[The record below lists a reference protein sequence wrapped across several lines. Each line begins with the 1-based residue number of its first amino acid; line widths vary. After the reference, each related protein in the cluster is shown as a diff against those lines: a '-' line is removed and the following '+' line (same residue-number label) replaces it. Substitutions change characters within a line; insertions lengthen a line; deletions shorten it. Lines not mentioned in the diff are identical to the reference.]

1 VNIGGGAD
9 RTQESHM
16 LGNLVNRVRDQGNDA
31 PATRVAVPPPRPTMD
46 RPTPKTE
53 AAARLEAAMRPEP
66 VAKPEMISSIGS
78 GMSMTGTIVCD
89 GPMQIHG
96 RVEGELRATEILIGD
111 SAHVEGNIVA
121 QELIIRGSVKGT
133 IRALRVKLQG
143 NGSVAGDIFHRSLAI
158 EENAQFEGSS
168 HRVENPMESA
178 APAPAAQAASSGTS
192 PSSSSGTPSR
202 AQLKLKPNLDA
213 LAQVPPATMNTI
225 SG

>member
-1 VNIGGGAD
+1 
-9 RTQESHM
+9 M

-31 PATRVAVPPPRPTMD
+31 PAARVAAPPPRPTME

-133 IRALRVKLQG
+133 IRAVRVKLQG

-168 HRVENPMESA
+168 HRVENPMESGA
-178 APAPAAQAASSGTS
+178 VAPAGASSSGTS
-192 PSSSSGTPSR
+192 SSSSSGTPSR
-202 AQLKLKPNLDA
+202 AQPRGIKANLDA
-213 LAQVPPATMNTI
+213 LAQVPPATINTI

>member
-1 VNIGGGAD
+1 
-9 RTQESHM
+9 M

-31 PATRVAVPPPRPTMD
+31 PATRAAVPPPRPTME

-66 VAKPEMISSIGS
+66 VAKSEMISSIGS

-168 HRVENPMESA
+168 HRVENPMESGA
-178 APAPAAQAASSGTS
+178 SAPAAGAAASSGTS

-202 AQLKLKPNLDA
+202 GQLKGMPKPNLDA

>member
-1 VNIGGGAD
+1 
-9 RTQESHM
+9 
-16 LGNLVNRVRDQGNDA
+16 
-31 PATRVAVPPPRPTMD
+31 
-46 RPTPKTE
+46 
-53 AAARLEAAMRPEP
+53 
-66 VAKPEMISSIGS
+66 
-78 GMSMTGTIVCD
+78 
-89 GPMQIHG
+89 MQIHG

-178 APAPAAQAASSGTS
+178 APAPAAQAAASATS